1 MRSPKEENTR
11 GAAESGWAASRAAK
25 VSPPA
30 RSTNSLF
37 PLLPRA
43 AMPPPRGPL
52 GSSRSHAASHA
63 ANRAIS
69 NRTLLAALSA
79 VQRSN
84 QRCTHAG
91 ARLLDGCTMRGPS
104 TKPPSV
110 RCAPPWNA
118 RRPRARGLLVRPKHR
133 SRTTRFPVTSRT
145 DYTRNERKNAPK
157 LPRRKKHM
165 KIVCCSL

>member
-1 MRSPKEENTR
+1 MKRMKTHLVQLVQPIHSRCFFSDRGAAPERMRSPKEENTR

-104 TKPPSV
+104 TCRGFHCNRHSLVKTEGNIA
-110 RCAPPWNA
+110 CATCESYCA
-118 RRPRARGLLVRPKHR
+118 AG
-133 SRTTRFPVTSRT
+133 S
-145 DYTRNERKNAPK
+145 ER
-157 LPRRKKHM
+157 
-165 KIVCCSL
+165 IVKR